1 MDERVN
7 SLIAI
12 GASAAVNCRPCLQH
26 WLARCD
32 RLGVGRDEIKAAI
45 KIGLNVNRG
54 AVGQTQAFIETLL
67 NEGQSD
73 VQQDQR
79 GCGCNV

>member
-1 MDERVN
+1 MDERVR

-26 WLARCD
+26 WSAQCD
-32 RLGVGRDEIKAAI
+32 RLGASRDETKAAI
-45 KIGLNVNRG
+45 EIGLKVNRG
-54 AVGQTQAFIETLL
+54 AANQTQAFIETLL
-67 NEGQSD
+67 NEGQTD

>member
-1 MDERVN
+1 MDERVS
-7 SLIAI
+7 SLITI
-12 GASAAVNCRPCLQH
+12 GASAAVNCRPCLQY
-26 WLARCD
+26 WLVQCE
-32 RLGVGRDEIKAAI
+32 RLGTSRDEIKAAI
-45 KIGLNVNRG
+45 EIGLKVNRG
-54 AVGQTQAFIETLL
+54 AVGQTQTFIETLF